1 MIENAYFFDQAE
13 LAEGKTAEQ
22 DYARRNL
29 YSGPPFGNLDE
40 DLQVL
45 LERYIEERGV
55 NTALALWVPD
65 FIDYKEQKEYVD
77 WLSGKWNPRA
87 VADRSGSVVLTGI
100 CRGQELRRCVNSH
113 RGSNIEIVYKYQ
125 WWLLMP
131 PVSRASETAFSAI
144 FFY

>member
-1 MIENAYFFDQAE
+1 MIENAYYFAKAE

-22 DYARRNL
+22 DYVRRGL

-65 FIDYKEQKEYVD
+65 YVDYKEQKEYVD
-77 WLSGKWNPRA
+77 WLSGKWSSA
-87 VADRSGSVVLTGI
+87 
-100 CRGQELRRCVNSH
+100 LRR
-113 RGSNIEIVYKYQ
+113 
-125 WWLLMP
+125 
-131 PVSRASETAFSAI
+131 ASK
-144 FFY
+144 